1 MRHLFKSLFMTLVVT
16 VGAVIALVVLLN
28 HSFFDAWVNTITFWC
43 IIVLLACIWGA
54 FVGEVKETLGP
65 QKKAGPAED
74 AVEKLVDAAA
84 LSEAEEEAADT
95 PFAEAEAP
103 EAEPAP
109 AQPEEQPAGNAPLPR
124 VILRRPT
131 KPSVYEPNTTTHLL
145 LSPLLRRRLHRHKPS
160 PGTNHAHARRMCGES
175 LREQCPHEECR
186 Q

>member
-54 FVGEVKETLGP
+54 FVGEVKETLGS

-95 PFAEAEAP
+95 SFAEAEAP

-109 AQPEEQPAGNAPLPR
+109 AQPEEQPEPAPA
-124 VILRRPT
+124 
-131 KPSVYEPNTTTHLL
+131 EPE
-145 LSPLLRRRLHRHKPS
+145 PAPKADR
-160 PGTNHAHARRMCGES
+160 
-175 LREQCPHEECR
+175 
-186 Q
+186 